1 MPSFSRGQ
9 PVSRHGVEM
18 PVKNPKGAH
27 TQINTQKT
35 ALGDT
40 LPEIPSPHPSEEGKK
55 PDLVI
60 IL

>member
-1 MPSFSRGQ
+1 
-9 PVSRHGVEM
+9 M